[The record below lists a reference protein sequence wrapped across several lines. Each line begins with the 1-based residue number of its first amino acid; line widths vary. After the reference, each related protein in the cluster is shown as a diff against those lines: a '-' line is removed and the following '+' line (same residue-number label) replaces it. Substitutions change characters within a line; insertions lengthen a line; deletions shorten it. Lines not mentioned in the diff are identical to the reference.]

1 MATITTEDIKALRE
15 RTGLSVMDCKHALE
29 QAEGDMEKALL
40 ILRKKSSAAAA
51 KKSER
56 TLGAGTVQAYI
67 HASQDVGAMV
77 LLSCETDFVAKNEE
91 FKTLAHNIAMHA
103 TATNPEFVSRT
114 QVTDEATA
122 KARQLFEDEAKDK
135 PKEMRAA
142 IVEGKLNAYLQER
155 VLLEQAYIKN
165 PDLTIQGLVEQ
176 AVQKFG
182 ERIEV
187 TECVRCSVR
196 G

>member
-1 MATITTEDIKALRE
+1 MTTITTDDIKALRE

-51 KKSER
+51 KKSAR
-56 TLGAGTVQAYI
+56 TLGAGVVQAYI

-114 QVTDEATA
+114 QVTEEATA
-122 KARQLFEDEAKDK
+122 KAKQLFEEEAKDK
-135 PKEMRAA
+135 PEDKRAA
-142 IVEGKLNAYLQER
+142 IVEGKLNAYIQDR
-155 VLLEQAYIKN
+155 VLLEQPYIKN
-165 PDLTIQGLVEQ
+165 PEQTIQGLVEQ

-187 TECVRCSVR
+187 SECVRFSVK

>member
-1 MATITTEDIKALRE
+1 MAPITTDDIKALRE

-29 QAEGDMEKALL
+29 QAEGDAEKALL
-40 ILRKKSSAAAA
+40 ILRKKSTAAAA
-51 KKSER
+51 KKSTR

-91 FKTLAHNIAMHA
+91 FKALAHDIAMHA

-114 QVTDEATA
+114 QVTEEATA
-122 KARQLFEDEAKDK
+122 KARQLFEEEAKDK
-135 PKEMRAA
+135 PADKRAG
-142 IVEGKLNAYLQER
+142 IVEGKMNAYLQER
-155 VLLEQAYIKN
+155 VLLEQPYIKN
-165 PDLTIQGLVEQ
+165 PDTTIQGLIEA

-187 TECVRCSVR
+187 SECVRFSVR